1 MKSSEER
8 TLPLAPSSSA
18 EASRSNSCPLVVRG
32 SQPNPTMA
40 RRSPG
45 SALVS
50 ERLLPLPS
58 VSDAIVLFLSV
69 QLKDPGCRVDQI
81 NYCAAHCMLADGL
94 EGPAAALA
102 GDLGHD

>member
-1 MKSSEER
+1 MKSSWER
-8 TLPLAPSSSA
+8 TLPLAPSSRA
-18 EASRSNSCPLVVRG
+18 DASRSNAAPLVVRG
-32 SQPNPTMA
+32 SQPSPTMA

-58 VSDAIVLFLSV
+58 VSDAIGTPPFLEH
-69 QLKDPGCRVDQI
+69 PGCRTDQVLDR
-81 NYCAAHCMLADGL
+81 AAGGPFADGL

-102 GDLGHD
+102 G